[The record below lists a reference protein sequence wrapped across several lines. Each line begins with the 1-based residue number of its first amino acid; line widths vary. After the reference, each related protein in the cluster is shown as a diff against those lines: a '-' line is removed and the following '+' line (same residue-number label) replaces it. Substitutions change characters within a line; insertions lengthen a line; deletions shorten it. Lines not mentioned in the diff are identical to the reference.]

1 VGVVDN
7 AEQPGFI
14 TTTLDRLLRWGRSRS
29 MWPVNAGIACCS
41 LEMMTTGAARYDF
54 DRFGIMFRSSPRQ
67 ADVMI
72 VPGPI
77 TKKMAPIVLR
87 VYNQMAEPRWVIAMG
102 SCAISG
108 GTFVDSYNVLP
119 GCDTILPVDIY
130 IPGCP
135 PRPEALLYGCLQ
147 LRKQISETSGIG
159 TSRKAL
165 YVPPVLPPEWSAEL
179 LEEYGADDQAG
190 YADVVGSG
198 PDIVDAAYHSR
209 DAPAGADATPDPD
222 EPAAVPEAA
231 DDEI

>member
-1 VGVVDN
+1 VGLVDN
-7 AEQPGFI
+7 AEQPGFV
-14 TTTLDRLLRWGRSRS
+14 TTTLDKLLRWGRSRS

-41 LEMMTTGAARYDF
+41 LEMMTTGSARYDF

-87 VYNQMAEPRWVIAMG
+87 VYNQMAEPKWVIAMG
-102 SCAISG
+102 SCAITG

-119 GCDTILPVDIY
+119 GCDKILPVDIY

-159 TSRKAL
+159 SSRKTL
-165 YVPPVLPPEWSAEL
+165 YVPPVLPPEWAAEL
-179 LEEYGADDQAG
+179 LAEYGAGDQAG
-190 YADVVGSG
+190 YTDVADSAPDVVEGAFR
-198 PDIVDAAYHSR
+198 IDAVRLPNESR
-209 DAPAGADATPDPD
+209 
-222 EPAAVPEAA
+222 EA
-231 DDEI
+231 DDDAI

>member
-1 VGVVDN
+1 MAQGGAEVGVVD
-7 AEQPGFI
+7 ASETPGFI
-14 TTTLDRLLRWGRSRS
+14 TTTLDKLLRWGRSRS

-77 TKKMAPIVLR
+77 TKKMAPIVQR

-119 GCDTILPVDIY
+119 GVEQILPVDIY

-147 LRKQISETSGIG
+147 LKKLISETSMIG
-159 TSRKAL
+159 SDRKTL
-165 YVPPVLPPEWSAEL
+165 YVPPVLPEEWPLDL
-179 LEEYGADDQAG
+179 LEAYGALE
-190 YADVVGSG
+190 
-198 PDIVDAAYHSR
+198 
-209 DAPAGADATPDPD
+209 ADATLVHGGDATAECEPEPDD
-222 EPAAVPEAA
+222 AAGSGA
-231 DDEI
+231 

>member
-1 VGVVDN
+1 VGLVDN
-7 AEQPGFI
+7 AEQPGPI
-14 TTTLDRLLRWGRSRS
+14 TTTLDKLLRWGRSRS

-41 LEMMTTGAARYDF
+41 LEMMTTGSARYDF

-87 VYNQMAEPRWVIAMG
+87 VYNQMAEPKWVIAMG

-119 GCDTILPVDIY
+119 GCGTILPVDIY

-147 LRKQISETSGIG
+147 LKKLIAETSMIG
-159 TSRKAL
+159 SSRKTL

-179 LEEYGADDQAG
+179 LAEYGAEGQDG
-190 YADVVGSG
+190 YADVADSAPG
-198 PDIVDAAYHSR
+198 IVDEAFRSGA
-209 DAPAGADATPDPD
+209 APA
-222 EPAAVPEAA
+222 PAAAAPEAG
-231 DDEI
+231 DDEA

>member
-1 VGVVDN
+1 MGLVDD
-7 AEQPGFI
+7 AEQPGFV
-14 TTTLDRLLRWGRSRS
+14 TTTLDKLLRWGRSRS

-77 TKKMAPIVLR
+77 TKKMAPIILR
-87 VYNQMAEPRWVIAMG
+87 VYNQMPEPKWVIAMG
-102 SCAISG
+102 SCAVSG

-119 GCDTILPVDIY
+119 GADRILPVDIY

-147 LRKQISETSGIG
+147 LKKLISETSGIG
-159 TSRKAL
+159 SSHKTL

-179 LEEYGADDQAG
+179 LREYGAEGQPGYVGTAG
-190 YADVVGSG
+190 SAPHMIEEAFFAS
-198 PDIVDAAYHSR
+198 VD
-209 DAPAGADATPDPD
+209 PEATPVSEP
-222 EPAAVPEAA
+222 EPASPAA
-231 DDEI
+231 DEEAGDED

>member
-1 VGVVDN
+1 
-7 AEQPGFI
+7 
-14 TTTLDRLLRWGRSRS
+14 

-77 TKKMAPIVLR
+77 TKKMAPIVTR

-119 GCDTILPVDIY
+119 GCDTFLPVDIY

-147 LRKQISETSGIG
+147 LKKLISETSGLG
-159 TSRKAL
+159 TSRRPL

-179 LEEYGADDQAG
+179 LEEYGAEGQECAEPITGAARSD
-190 YADVVGSG
+190 ADLDAEPEIGS
-198 PDIVDAAYHSR
+198 P
-209 DAPAGADATPDPD
+209 
-222 EPAAVPEAA
+222 EPTES
-231 DDEI
+231 DR

>member
-1 VGVVDN
+1 VGVVDD

-14 TTTLDRLLRWGRSRS
+14 TTTLDKLLRWGRSRS

-77 TKKMAPIVLR
+77 TKKMAPIVQR

-119 GCDTILPVDIY
+119 GVEQILPVDIY

-147 LRKQISETSGIG
+147 LKKLIAETSMIG
-159 TSRKAL
+159 SSRKTM
-165 YVPPVLPPEWSAEL
+165 YVPPVLPPEWSREL
-179 LEEYGADDQAG
+179 LDEYGAFDQASAPEAG
-190 YADVVGSG
+190 EAV
-198 PDIVDAAYHSR
+198 PTAEAA
-209 DAPAGADATPDPD
+209 PD
-222 EPAAVPEAA
+222 ESTGT
-231 DDEI
+231 DR

>member
-1 VGVVDN
+1 MGVVDD

-14 TTTLDRLLRWGRSRS
+14 TTTLDKLLRWGRSRS

-67 ADVMI
+67 ADVII

-77 TKKMAPIVLR
+77 TKKMAPIVQR

-119 GCDTILPVDIY
+119 GVETILPVDIY

-147 LRKQISETSGIG
+147 LKKLIAETSMIG
-159 TSRKAL
+159 SSRKTM
-165 YVPPVLPPEWSAEL
+165 YVPPVLPPEWSREL
-179 LEEYGADDQAG
+179 LDEYGAFDQAC
-190 YADVVGSG
+190 APEV
-198 PDIVDAAYHSR
+198 PAADAASA
-209 DAPAGADATPDPD
+209 APAPGAATDAEAD
-222 EPAAVPEAA
+222 E
-231 DDEI
+231 

>member
-1 VGVVDN
+1 VGVVDD

-14 TTTLDRLLRWGRSRS
+14 VTTLDKLLRWGRSRS

-41 LEMMTTGAARYDF
+41 LEMMTTGAARSDF

-77 TKKMAPIVLR
+77 TKKMAPIVQR

-119 GCDTILPVDIY
+119 GVETILPVDIY

-147 LRKQISETSGIG
+147 LKKLISETSGIG
-159 TSRKAL
+159 TSRKTM
-165 YVPPVLPPEWSAEL
+165 YVPPVLPEEWPLDL
-179 LEEYGADDQAG
+179 LAEYGALE
-190 YADVVGSG
+190 ADAALVTSPERPPVREPVPEDELGSG
-198 PDIVDAAYHSR
+198 E
-209 DAPAGADATPDPD
+209 D
-222 EPAAVPEAA
+222 E
-231 DDEI
+231 

>member
-1 VGVVDN
+1 MGVVDN

-14 TTTLDRLLRWGRSRS
+14 TTTLDKLLRWGRSRS

-119 GCDTILPVDIY
+119 GCDTLLPVDIY

-147 LRKQISETSGIG
+147 LRKQIFETSGIG
-159 TSRKAL
+159 SSRKTL
-165 YVPPVLPPEWSAEL
+165 YVPPVLPPEWAAEL
-179 LEEYGADDQAG
+179 LEEYGADGQAG
-190 YADVVGSG
+190 YADVTTSAPAVVEAAFESG
-198 PDIVDAAYHSR
+198 KTHGEPDSPDTAPDAAS
-209 DAPAGADATPDPD
+209 AGAG
-222 EPAAVPEAA
+222 
-231 DDEI
+231 DDEA

>member
-1 VGVVDN
+1 MGLVDD
-7 AEQPGFI
+7 AEQPGFV
-14 TTTLDRLLRWGRSRS
+14 TTTLDKLLRWGRSRS

-119 GCDTILPVDIY
+119 GCDTILPVDVY

-147 LRKQISETSGIG
+147 LRKLISETSMIG
-159 TSRKAL
+159 SSRKTL

-179 LEEYGADDQAG
+179 LAEYGAGDQPG
-190 YADVVGSG
+190 YADVTTSAPEV
-198 PDIVDAAYHSR
+198 VEAAYHSA
-209 DAPAGADATPDPD
+209 DAPVAADG
-222 EPAAVPEAA
+222 PAAPDVQEAG
-231 DDEI
+231 DDEV